1 MRLGTHKTGD
11 LPFPCLALLLLL
23 SLEKDQTLLFLKLI
37 FLFLLALLAR
47 ILELKHQ
54 MLFCGTNLLIEGLEE
69 AKHKAKN
76 KLLKYCYSIKETDG
90 IALNVLN
97 KVADAKAC
105 IQEIN
110 EQNKSIPFWR
120 WGLRNYL
127 RKVKRGI
134 LQEHIPFS
142 DIGSLFLYL
151 YIKRGIGDSLCF
163 RYDLIRF
170 SRHVS
175 KKKVQNEKNRFSI
188 KNLFRKASLSTIRV
202 INKS

>member
-1 MRLGTHKTGD
+1 MDSHYFTCGQLMNI
-11 LPFPCLALLLLL
+11 LAE
-23 SLEKDQTLLFLKLI
+23 LEKITDNEQFVKYI
-37 FLFLLALLAR
+37 FST
-47 ILELKHQ
+47 IHYEVMKVSYINTHYSSDHEH
-54 MLFCGTNLLIEGLEE
+54 CGTNLLIEGLEE